1 MMGRDVCDAPALEEK
16 RAMAKRNS
24 VLDSSNAV
32 DFSKVAEALP
42 STPYKIW
49 EIARMPTGKKDWVKA
64 NTEFVNPQW
73 NLDEYGHAVAPFTC
87 KQHDMALDGTS
98 SLSYPDPYKN
108 WADKYNGEWTI
119 HLGDTDLTI
128 TKYSITVGVD
138 AAEKEFVDKVNF
150 ASSEGISNILAMNAY
165 QKILLGA
172 SAQYPGLLTPQQAQ
186 QQAEGTDITYR
197 PSPSGFPII
206 GRPRE

>member
-1 MMGRDVCDAPALEEK
+1 MSEERKTIYLCLAHMSEDEMEQKYVKEAFDTPELEEK
-16 RAMAKRNS
+16 IAIAKRNN

-32 DFSKVAEALP
+32 DFSKVAGALP

-98 SLSYPDPYKN
+98 SLSYPDPYTN
-108 WADKYNGEWTI
+108 WTSTNPYRKTAT
-119 HLGDTDLTI
+119 TTPRS
-128 TKYSITVGVD
+128 TPTT
-138 AAEKEFVDKVNF
+138 
-150 ASSEGISNILAMNAY
+150 SSPKAR
-165 QKILLGA
+165 A
-172 SAQYPGLLTPQQAQ
+172 SA
-186 QQAEGTDITYR
+186 
-197 PSPSGFPII
+197 
-206 GRPRE
+206 PR